1 MISKALTGSQTDAA
15 QATIVGDQP
24 HWYTRAPL
32 HIVVI
37 VISVIWLVPT
47 VSLLF
52 TSIRSIQDINSSI
65 WWTIL
70 IKPHQFTLENY
81 HGVLQAAGSIG
92 MGQAFLNSVFITVPA
107 TIFPIVIGAWAAYA
121 FAWLRFPL
129 RNTIF
134 LMMVALQVIRSRC
147 CSSRSC
153 ASSRSGASTGPIPPS
168 GSPTPPSGCH
178 SPSISCATSC
188 PASPTTSWSPGASTA
203 RAKCASSTASSS
215 PRYPAIAAMA
225 IFQFMW
231 VWNDLLLALVFS
243 GPTTAPMTVI
253 VRTLVGEFGGG
264 WQFMTSAA
272 FISMALPWSSSSRSS
287 ATSWPVSPPAPSRA
301 NHTGGRL
308 TPPAP
313 VGPHNERRTDN
324 PLA

>member
-1 MISKALTGSQTDAA
+1 MISKALTRSQTDAPP

-52 TSIRSIQDINSSI
+52 TSIRNIQDINSSI

-92 MGQAFLNSVFITVPA
+92 MGQAFLNSVFITIPA

-134 LMMVALQVIRSRC
+134 LMMVALQVIPLQMLLIPLLRLFTRWGINGTYPALWIAHTAFGLPLAIYIM
-147 CSSRSC
+147 RNFM
-153 ASSRSGASTGPIPPS
+153 SGIPYDLLES
-168 GSPTPPSGCH
+168 ARIDGAGEVRIFY
-178 SPSISCATSC
+178 SIILPLAT
-188 PASPTTSWSPGASTA
+188 
-203 RAKCASSTASSS
+203 
-215 PRYPAIAAMA
+215 PAIAAMA

-272 FISMALPWSSSSRSS
+272 FISMALPLIIFFSLQRYFV
-287 ATSWPVSPPAPSRA
+287 A
-301 NHTGGRL
+301 GL
-308 TPPAP
+308 TAGS
-313 VGPHNERRTDN
+313 VKG
-324 PLA
+324 

>member
-1 MISKALTGSQTDAA
+1 MISKALTRSQTDAPP

-52 TSIRSIQDINSSI
+52 TSIRNIQDINSSI

-92 MGQAFLNSVFITVPA
+92 MGQAFLNSVFITIPA

-134 LMMVALQVIRSRC
+134 LMMVALQVIPLQMLLIPLLRLFTQWGINGTYPALWIAHTAFGLPLAIYIMRNFM
-147 CSSRSC
+147 
-153 ASSRSGASTGPIPPS
+153 SGIPYDLLES
-168 GSPTPPSGCH
+168 ARIDGAGEVRIFY
-178 SPSISCATSC
+178 SIILPLAT
-188 PASPTTSWSPGASTA
+188 
-203 RAKCASSTASSS
+203 
-215 PRYPAIAAMA
+215 PAIAAMA

-272 FISMALPWSSSSRSS
+272 FISMALPLIIFFSLQRYFV
-287 ATSWPVSPPAPSRA
+287 A
-301 NHTGGRL
+301 GL
-308 TPPAP
+308 TAGS
-313 VGPHNERRTDN
+313 VKG
-324 PLA
+324 

>member
-1 MISKALTGSQTDAA
+1 MISKALTRSQTDAPP

-52 TSIRSIQDINSSI
+52 TSIRNIQDINSSI

-92 MGQAFLNSVFITVPA
+92 MGQAFLNSVFITIPA

-134 LMMVALQVIRSRC
+134 LMMVALQVIPLQMLLIPLLRLFTQWGINGTYPALWIAHTAFGLPLAIYIMRNFM
-147 CSSRSC
+147 
-153 ASSRSGASTGPIPPS
+153 SGIPYDLLES
-168 GSPTPPSGCH
+168 ARIDGAGEVRIFY
-178 SPSISCATSC
+178 SIILPLAT
-188 PASPTTSWSPGASTA
+188 
-203 RAKCASSTASSS
+203 
-215 PRYPAIAAMA
+215 PAIAAMA

-272 FISMALPWSSSSRSS
+272 FISMALPLVIFFSLQRYFV
-287 ATSWPVSPPAPSRA
+287 A
-301 NHTGGRL
+301 GL
-308 TPPAP
+308 TAGS
-313 VGPHNERRTDN
+313 VKG
-324 PLA
+324 